1 MRRGRVEELAASAV
15 PSAVFVAVTAWS
27 CLVVG
32 LLAGVSA
39 TLLLTL
45 LASLT
50 GRSVVRVASG
60 LVGIGVTAAIAWST
74 GSDAGIFLPDIWWS
88 LAAGAVL
95 LGSVI
100 IGFPLVGVFWS
111 VTRREPMV
119 WRGDRPSRR
128 ALTTATLVCAAVF
141 GARFTAQRG
150 LLEAH
155 EIGKLAAVKI
165 AMGLPLTLAAL
176 GVVAWAIRT
185 AERRRRSAWRS

>member
-1 MRRGRVEELAASAV
+1 MASAV
-15 PSAVFVAVTAWS
+15 PSAVFVAVTTWS
-27 CLVVG
+27 GLVVG
-32 LLAGVSA
+32 VLVAAA
-39 TLLLTL
+39 TALLLTV
-45 LASLT
+45 LATLT

-88 LAAGAVL
+88 LGAGVAL
-95 LGSVI
+95 LGSVA
-100 IGFPLVGVFWS
+100 IGFPLVGVLWS
-111 VTRREPMV
+111 VARREPMA

-128 ALTTATLVCAAVF
+128 AMTTATLACAAMF
-141 GARFTAQRG
+141 GARFTVQG
-150 LLEAH
+150 ELLDAH
-155 EIGKLAAVKI
+155 EIGRLATVKI